1 MPRPTADIS
10 GNDFSWFTG
19 RDLVARRALQI
30 IPNPKTAMFISIS
43 FDPDGM
49 RDNRAQWHFSA
60 GSGVFGND
68 FRAVYQCVTG
78 RATSDQS
85 ESAFSSAFRMT
96 VTSAS
101 TPVQYSLLP
110 ADGRRGT
117 GTI

>member
-1 MPRPTADIS
+1 
-10 GNDFSWFTG
+10 
-19 RDLVARRALQI
+19 
-30 IPNPKTAMFISIS
+30 MFISIS

-117 GTI
+117 GTICEHPAWRIDCLVAESRGTKQKKTS